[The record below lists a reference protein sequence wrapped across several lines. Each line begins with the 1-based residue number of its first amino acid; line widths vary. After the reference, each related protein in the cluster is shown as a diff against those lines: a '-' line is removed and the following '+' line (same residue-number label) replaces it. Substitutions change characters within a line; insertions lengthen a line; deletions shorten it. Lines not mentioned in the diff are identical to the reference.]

1 MQTNK
6 NRILMFI
13 STVAVLFAT
22 SSAFAQSS
30 NLEWD
35 GFIDGYYAYDFN
47 EPGNSDRSYTTQPAR
62 HNEFNINLAHI
73 GVTYDD
79 DTVRGRLALQVGTS
93 VEANYSTEPVRGQ
106 FSNQDMVK
114 HIQEAYAGTRVG
126 ENTWI
131 DVGIFFS
138 HIGMESF
145 VSRDNMTY
153 TRSFTA
159 DYSPYYQAGVRL
171 QHQFSE
177 KLSGELLVL
186 NGWQIVTDDNSDKA
200 LGTKLAYEFDEDTNL
215 SYSTFI
221 GREAEFRHFHNFVFQ
236 TAINDRLSLGAQ
248 ADFGFQKKATGSGDS
263 TWYGAVVMTNYALS
277 DKNVLTSRLEYYSD
291 EDQVIV
297 STGSLSG
304 FEVWSASLG
313 LDRQLNERAVWRTEV
328 RYFSA
333 KDEIFPDQGSLTKNS
348 TLVVSSIGLTF

>member
-1 MQTNK
+1 
-6 NRILMFI
+6 
-13 STVAVLFAT
+13 
-22 SSAFAQSS
+22 
-30 NLEWD
+30 
-35 GFIDGYYAYDFN
+35 
-47 EPGNSDRSYTTQPAR
+47 
-62 HNEFNINLAHI
+62 
-73 GVTYDD
+73 
-79 DTVRGRLALQVGTS
+79 VGTS

-106 FSNQDMVK
+106 FSNVDMVK
-114 HIQEAYAGTRVG
+114 HIQEAYAGTKIG

-138 HIGMESF
+138 HIGLESF

-159 DYSPYYQAGVRL
+159 DFSPYYQAGVRI

-200 LGTKLAYEFDEDTNL
+200 LGTKLAYAFSDDSTL

-221 GREAEFRHFHNFVFQ
+221 GREAEFRHFHNFVYQ
-236 TAINDRLSLGAQ
+236 TVLSDRLTLAAQ
-248 ADFGFQKKATGSGDS
+248 ADVGFQKKATGSGDS
-263 TWYGAVVMTNYALS
+263 TWYGAVLMSNYAL
-277 DKNVLTSRLEYYSD
+277 NETTVLTNRLEYYSD

-297 STGSLSG
+297 NTGTLSG
-304 FEVWSASLG
+304 FEVWSASVG
-313 LDRQLNERAVWRTEV
+313 IDRQLNDRAVWRTEV

-333 KDEIFPDQGSLTKNS
+333 KDEIYPDNGSLTKDS